1 MHRLVQKDHT
11 QHRGAMNSFLNK
23 LRLREKLLVLVLP
36 LVIAPIFVVAGV
48 IGLIANQQAYL
59 GITKTSKDD
68 LQHLS
73 EFCIDLLNSHYQQF
87 QVYKQDKARNLNNQL
102 ASLTALSY
110 NLVAAEHNQYVQG
123 RTDLETAKN
132 EARRALKKIN
142 VGENGYIYAMTTRGE
157 LKAHIA
163 REGENVFNERDGNGR
178 YFIREMC
185 AAARASKPGETLF
198 ITYPWSNAALGD
210 TKPRTKVVAYKYFRE
225 WDWIIA
231 AGSYPDESAGD
242 AAFERQSFAKLKES
256 IRAKKVGASGY
267 IFCMDRKG
275 TFTIHPDSEGKNLI
289 DAKDLDGNSFIREMC
304 NNKSGWIR
312 YPWKNSTDAA
322 PRMKIVRY
330 EYFEPWDWIVAVGS
344 YEDEF
349 YQEANK
355 IKTHILFIMTLLIL
369 VVGAAA
375 TSLVVRASTIFTSP
389 ITQMMTVIKHIKR
402 GNLDE
407 RIAVSGEDELAEMGS
422 AFNRMTDII
431 QRNKAIESNLAQ
443 QGKMASLGVLSS
455 GVAHEINN
463 PLGIILG
470 YAGYLESKMGEDD
483 PNYQYIHEIKRE
495 SKRCKKIVQD
505 LLSYARTPSPTLEP
519 TDLNDLLQQI
529 VDFAANHTDMRG
541 ITIKTALAGDLPPVE
556 LDGDQMRQVTIN
568 LILNAGGAMPD
579 GGTLTVST
587 EAVDAGHVRITFSDS
602 GCGIPAE
609 SLEKIFEPFYTTKAR
624 GTGLGLAIT
633 RQIIEQHHGEIHIDS
648 TVGKGTSVTVTLPTE
663 REEL

>member
-1 MHRLVQKDHT
+1 MY
-11 QHRGAMNSFLNK
+11 SFLNK
-23 LRLREKLLVLVLP
+23 FKLRGKLLALVLP
-36 LVIAPIFVVAGV
+36 LVIIPILVVAGV

-73 EFCIDLLNSHYQQF
+73 AFCIDLLNSHYQQF
-87 QVYKQDKARNLNNQL
+87 QVYKQDKAQNLNNEL
-102 ASLTALSY
+102 ATLTALSY
-110 NLVAAEHNQYVQG
+110 NLVAAEQHLYAQG
-123 RTDLETAKN
+123 KIDLKTAKN
-132 EARRALKKIN
+132 EARQALKKIN
-142 VGENGYIYAMTTRGE
+142 VGESGYIYAMTSRGD
-157 LKAHIA
+157 LQAHIA
-163 REGENVFNERDGNGR
+163 REGENVFDEQDENGR

-185 AAARASKPGETLF
+185 AAALASKPGETLF
-198 ITYPWSNAALGD
+198 ITYPWRNAVLGD
-210 TKPRTKVVAYKYFRE
+210 TKARTKVVAYKYFRQ

-231 AGSYPDESAGD
+231 SGSYPSEAIGD
-242 AAFERQSFAKLKES
+242 AAFERQAFAKLKES
-256 IRAKKVGASGY
+256 IRAKKVGTTGY
-267 IFCMDRKG
+267 IFCMDSKG
-275 TFTIHPDSEGKNLI
+275 TFTIHPDSEGKNRI
-289 DAKDLDGNSFIREMC
+289 NEKDLDGNNFIREMC
-304 NNKSGWIR
+304 TNKSGWIR
-312 YPWKNSTDAA
+312 YPWKNSGDKAA
-322 PRMKIVRY
+322 RMKIVRY

-355 IKTHILFIMTLLIL
+355 IKTYIIIIMTLLIL

-375 TSLVVRASTIFTSP
+375 TALVVRASKVLTDP
-389 ITQMMTVIKHIKR
+389 ITHMMTVIKNIKR

-407 RIAVSGEDELAEMGS
+407 RITASGEDELAELAS

-431 QRNKAIESNLAQ
+431 QRNKAMESNLAQ

-463 PLGIILG
+463 PLGVIMG
-470 YAGYLESKMGEDD
+470 YAGYLESKMSEDD

-505 LLSYARTPSPTLEP
+505 LLSYARTPRPTLEP
-519 TDLNDLLQQI
+519 TDLNALLQQI

-541 ITIKTALAGDLPPVE
+541 VTISTDLAKNLPLVE
-556 LDGDQMRQVTIN
+556 LDGDQMRQVAIN

-579 GGTLTVST
+579 GGNLTLST
-587 EAVDAGHVRITFSDS
+587 EAVDSTHVNIIFSDS
-602 GCGIPAE
+602 GGGIPAE
-609 SLEKIFEPFYTTKAR
+609 SLEKIFEPFYTTKAN

-648 TVGKGTSVTVTLPTE
+648 TVGSGTRVTVTLPTE

>member
-1 MHRLVQKDHT
+1 
-11 QHRGAMNSFLNK
+11 MNSFLNK
-23 LRLREKLLVLVLP
+23 LKLRGKLLTLVLP
-36 LVIAPIFVVAGV
+36 LVIIPIFVVAGV
-48 IGLIANQQAYL
+48 IGLIATQQAYL

-73 EFCIDLLNSHYQQF
+73 SFCIDLLNSHHQQF
-87 QVYKQDKARNLNNQL
+87 QVYKLDKARNLKNEL
-102 ASLTALSY
+102 ATLTSLSY
-110 NLVAAEHNQYVQG
+110 NLVAVEQNQHAQG
-123 RTDLETAKN
+123 RLDLETAKL
-132 EARRALKKIN
+132 EARQALKRIN
-142 VGENGYIYAMTTRGE
+142 VGESGYIYAMTSRGD
-157 LKAHIA
+157 LQAHIA
-163 REGENVFNERDGNGR
+163 REGENVFDERDEIGR

-185 AAARASKPGETLF
+185 AAARASKNGETLF
-198 ITYPWSNAALGD
+198 ISYPWRNAVLGD
-210 TKPRTKVVAYKYFRE
+210 KKPRTKVVAYKYFRE

-231 AGSYPDESAGD
+231 AGSYVDEAVGD

-267 IFCMDRKG
+267 IYCMDRKG

-289 DAKDLDGNSFIREMC
+289 DSKDLNGNSFIREMC
-304 NNKSGWIR
+304 ANKSGWIR
-312 YPWKNSTDAA
+312 YPWKNSTDKAA
-322 PRMKIVRY
+322 RMKIVRY

-349 YQEANK
+349 YYEANK
-355 IKTHILFIMTLLIL
+355 IKTHIMLIMTLLIV
-369 VVGAAA
+369 VVGVSA
-375 TSLVVRASTIFTSP
+375 TALVFRASTIFTSP
-389 ITQMMTVIKHIKR
+389 ITHMMSVIKRVKR
-402 GNLDE
+402 GNFDE
-407 RIAVSGEDELAEMGS
+407 RMAVSGEDELAEMAS

-431 QRNKAIESNLAQ
+431 QRNKEIESNLAQ

-463 PLGIILG
+463 PLGVILG
-470 YAGYLESKMGEDD
+470 YAGYLESKMSEDD

-505 LLSYARTPSPTLEP
+505 LLSYARTPRPTLEP
-519 TDLNDLLQQI
+519 TNLNDLLQQI

-541 ITIKTALAGDLPPVE
+541 ITINTALASNLPLVE

-568 LILNAGGAMPD
+568 LILNAGGSMPD
-579 GGTLTVST
+579 GGNLVVRT
-587 EAVDAGHVRITFSDS
+587 EAVDADHVRISFSDN

-609 SLEKIFEPFYTTKAR
+609 SLEKIFEPFYTTKAL

-648 TVGKGTSVTVTLPTE
+648 EVGKGTCVTVTLPTMQ
-663 REEL
+663 EEL

>member
-1 MHRLVQKDHT
+1 
-11 QHRGAMNSFLNK
+11 MNFFFNK
-23 LRLREKLLVLVLP
+23 LKLRGKLLTLVLP
-36 LVIAPIFVVAGV
+36 LVIIPIFIVAAV
-48 IGLIANQQAYL
+48 IGYIANQQAYR

-73 EFCIDLLNSHYQQF
+73 SFCIDLLNSHYQQF
-87 QVYKQDKARNLNNQL
+87 QVYKLDKARNLNNEL
-102 ASLTALSY
+102 ATLVALSY
-110 NLVAAEHNQYVQG
+110 NLVTAEQNLHAQG
-123 RTDLETAKN
+123 RLDLKTARH
-132 EARRALKKIN
+132 EAQQALKKIN
-142 VGENGYIYAMTTRGE
+142 VGETGYIYAMTSRGD
-157 LKAHIA
+157 LKVHIA
-163 REGENVFNERDGNGR
+163 REGENVFDERDENGR

-198 ITYPWSNAALGD
+198 ITYPWRNAVLGD
-210 TKPRTKVVAYKYFRE
+210 KQPRNKLVAYKYFRE
-225 WDWIIA
+225 WDWIVA
-231 AGSYPDESAGD
+231 AGSYLDETVGD
-242 AAFERQSFAKLKES
+242 AAFERQSFDKLKER

-267 IFCMDRKG
+267 IFCMDSKG

-289 DAKDLDGNSFIREMC
+289 NAKDLNEYSFIREMC
-304 NNKSGWIR
+304 SKKSGWIR
-312 YPWKNSTDAA
+312 YPWKNSTDASS
-322 PRMKIVRY
+322 RMKIVHY

-349 YQEANK
+349 YQETNK
-355 IKTHILFIMTLLIL
+355 IKTHILVSMMLLTL

-375 TSLVVRASTIFTSP
+375 TALVFWASTIFTRP
-389 ITQMMTVIKHIKR
+389 ITHMMSVIKRVKR

-407 RIAVSGEDELAEMGS
+407 RMVVSGDDELAEMGS

-463 PLGIILG
+463 PLGVILG
-470 YAGYLESKMGEDD
+470 YAGYLESKMSEDD

-505 LLSYARTPSPTLEP
+505 LLSYARTPRPTLEP
-519 TDLNDLLQQI
+519 TDLNELLQQI

-541 ITIKTALAGDLPPVE
+541 IKISTTLAQNLPLVE
-556 LDGDQMRQVTIN
+556 MDGDQMRQVTIN
-568 LILNAGGAMPD
+568 LILNAGGAMPE
-579 GGTLTVST
+579 GGDLTVST
-587 EAVDAGHVRITFSDS
+587 EESDPAHVCIKFSDS

-609 SLEKIFEPFYTTKAR
+609 SLEKIFEPFYTTKTR

-633 RQIIEQHHGEIHIDS
+633 RQIIEQHHGEIQIDS
-648 TVGKGTSVTVTLPTE
+648 TVDRGTCVTVILPTQQG
-663 REEL
+663 EL